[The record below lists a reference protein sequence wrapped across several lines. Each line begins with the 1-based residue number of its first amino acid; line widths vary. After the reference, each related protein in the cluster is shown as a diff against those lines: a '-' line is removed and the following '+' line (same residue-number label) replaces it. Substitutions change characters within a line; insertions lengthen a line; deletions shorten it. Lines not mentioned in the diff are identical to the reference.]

1 MHFEWDE
8 KKRQRNLRRHGIDF
22 ADVPAVFEGPTLT
35 YEDTR
40 FDYGEPRFI
49 TVGLLGHIVVLVAHT
64 EIGNTIR
71 ILHARKANKKTAT
84 RYFEHFGD

>member
-8 KKRQRNLRRHGIDF
+8 RKRHRNLRAHGIDF
-22 ADVPAVFEGPTLT
+22 VDVPAVFEGPTLT

-49 TVGLLGHIVVLVAHT
+49 TVGLLGGLVILVAHT
-64 EIGNTIR
+64 ETDDTIR
-71 ILHARKANKKTAT
+71 IIHARKANKKTTA
-84 RYFEHFGD
+84 RYFAYFQD